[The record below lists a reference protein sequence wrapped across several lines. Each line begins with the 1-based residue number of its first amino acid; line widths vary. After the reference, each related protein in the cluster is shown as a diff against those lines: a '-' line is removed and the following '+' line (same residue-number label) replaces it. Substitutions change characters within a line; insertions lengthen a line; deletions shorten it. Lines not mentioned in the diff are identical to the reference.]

1 MRHVPP
7 LVLPLLLALG
17 CDPQTAMGGA
27 DGSLDAADGRAGA
40 DAASTLDAHEEA
52 GRSDGALDVFEESL
66 RLDVREEA
74 GGVVDARLGDDARID
89 AMRDAAVDALT
100 DTPPG
105 AETDAPADAVVDAA
119 PDIAADLAGDVL
131 APLPAVYATE
141 NVRVRRIFASDGMTF
156 ATAEDGALWLWGSNQ
171 DSVMQPSG
179 VPADPSD
186 RRLRPQRIDGVR
198 DVREIGGQCV
208 LAGPEGG
215 GSIYCWG
222 RSTLSSYGGPG
233 GTWAEWRLPRRMGTI
248 GDVLGFVYGGFN
260 VRADRAMWWHQRSDE
275 LWERQTS
282 YAGEILP
289 SPTYGVYRLVDGV
302 AAGSYAHIAHYFE
315 PGRYRI
321 PGIIQVAGSEMH
333 MCMLLATGRVMCWGS
348 NTAGESG
355 NFDLGGQC
363 GADGR
368 GPGDCVRRPTE
379 VPDLTDVVQIAA
391 GIFLTC
397 ALERDGTV
405 WCWGINGPSE
415 AGLGAIGDGRPSAG
429 ETCGFEIDRTLEC
442 RRRPTRIAGITRAV
456 HISVGLAHQC
466 AVLADGQALCWGGNS
481 YGQLGDG
488 TTTDRSL
495 PTPVRWL

>member
-1 MRHVPP
+1 VRHLPP
-7 LVLPLLLALG
+7 VVLPFLLVLG
-17 CDPQTAMGGA
+17 CDPPAATGLSDA
-27 DGSLDAADGRAGA
+27 SLDAADGSA
-40 DAASTLDAHEEA
+40 DADNASTLDAAKEA
-52 GRSDGALDVFEESL
+52 GRRDSAPDAFEDRP
-66 RLDVREEA
+66 RLDGHE
-74 GGVVDARLGDDARID
+74 DARGDAGLGEDVGFDVV
-89 AMRDAAVDALT
+89 RDAPGDAVT
-100 DTPPG
+100 DTLPG
-105 AETDAPADAVVDAA
+105 AEADARADAVVDAE
-119 PDIAADLAGDVL
+119 PDLAVDAPRDTL
-131 APLPAVYATE
+131 APLAAVYASE
-141 NVRVRRIFASDGMTF
+141 NVRARRIFASYLVTLV
-156 ATAEDGALWLWGSNQ
+156 TAEDGSLWMWGSNGNS
-171 DSVMQPSG
+171 DMQPSDG
-179 VPADPSD
+179 PPIPGE

-198 DVREIGGQCV
+198 DVRELGGHCV

-222 RSTLSSYGGPG
+222 WGAVSVYGGFS

-248 GDVLGFVYGGFN
+248 GDVLGFVHGGFN
-260 VRADRAMWWHQRSDE
+260 VRADRTMWWHQRADE

-289 SPTYGVYRLVDGV
+289 SPTDGVYRLVDGV
-302 AAGSYAHIAHYFE
+302 AAGSYAHIARYFE

-321 PGIIQVAGSEMH
+321 PGITQVAGSETH

-391 GIFLTC
+391 GTFTSC
-397 ALERDGTV
+397 ARKRDGTV
-405 WCWGINGPSE
+405 WCWGLNAPSE
-415 AGLGAIGDGRPSAG
+415 GGLGDIGDGRPAEG
-429 ETCGFEIDRTLEC
+429 ETCGFEIDHTLMC
-442 RRRPTRIAGITRAV
+442 RRRPSRIANITNAV
-456 HISVGLAHQC
+456 DVSVGGGHLC
-466 AVLADGQALCWGGNS
+466 AVLADGRALCWGGNS

-495 PTPVRWL
+495 PTPVRWF